1 MVRLFIQVMVTG
13 ALLACSYYNQ
23 LATAAFAG
31 QPVHT
36 QIAGKEFGDKYG
48 GQFDYRFSKNFG
60 DILKGVT
67 ISTGKRVDSI
77 GVIFQ
82 TPQHKQVKYSY
93 GGDGGNLQTLML
105 QQRER
110 ITGIEAHSTVKD
122 GRKRISFIKIST
134 NLNRSIQGGTKTD
147 DVDKEDAENGF
158 QLMGF
163 YGRRGDEVNSV
174 GALWQHAG

>member
-1 MVRLFIQVMVTG
+1 MVTG
-13 ALLACSYYNQ
+13 ALLACSTYNQ

-36 QIAGKEFGDKYG
+36 NIAGTEFGDKDG

-60 DILKGVT
+60 EILKGVT
-67 ISTGKRVDSI
+67 ISTGERVDSI

-82 TPQHKQVKYSY
+82 TPRQEQVTYSY
-93 GGDGGNLQTLML
+93 GGDGGTLQTLML
-105 QQRER
+105 QEGER

-134 NLNRSIQGGTKTD
+134 NQNRFIEGGTKTD
-147 DVDKEDAENGF
+147 DVNKEDAEDGF

-163 YGRRGDEVNSV
+163 YGRHGDEVNSV